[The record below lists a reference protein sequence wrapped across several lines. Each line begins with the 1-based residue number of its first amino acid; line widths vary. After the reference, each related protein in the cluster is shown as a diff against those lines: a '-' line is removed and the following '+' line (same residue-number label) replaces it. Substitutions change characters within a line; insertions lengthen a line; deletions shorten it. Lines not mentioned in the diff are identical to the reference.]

1 MRSSKL
7 LPALLAGVL
16 VATATASAAVAQ
28 QTSADREDTALAY
41 AQCIR
46 DNGYAEFPDPTP
58 GEGIKFLLK
67 PGDAPRFQKA
77 ATACRDLAPEGLRDH
92 DVSPEELDGLVRLA
106 QCVREN
112 GIPKFPDPNAKGS
125 FDLHDLGIQPGDARL
140 EGAMAACRGK
150 AGVPQGGRIVI
161 GG

>member
-1 MRSSKL
+1 MRFSEL
-7 LPALLAGVL
+7 LFTLLTGALL
-16 VATATASAAVAQ
+16 TAITSAAAMAQ
-28 QTSADREDTALAY
+28 ASTDRDDAALAY

-92 DVSPEELDGLVRLA
+92 DISPEELDGLVKLA
-106 QCVREN
+106 QC
-112 GIPKFPDPNAKGS
+112 
-125 FDLHDLGIQPGDARL
+125 
-140 EGAMAACRGK
+140 
-150 AGVPQGGRIVI
+150 
-161 GG
+161 